1 MTKKMDEHE
10 HLARHLLGVLGATI
24 AQRRQRLRMS
34 QQELAERSRV
44 DRAFIS
50 NVERGKRNPTFAA
63 LAKLSFG
70 LGLRLSRLIAQAEQR
85 LYSGSARTANPRPAS
100 GARVQASR
108 AEATTGRRIETAKR
122 KHS

>member
-1 MTKKMDEHE
+1 MAKKMDDQE
-10 HLARHLLGVLGATI
+10 HLARHLLGVLGSTI
-24 AQRRQRLRMS
+24 AQRRQRLRIS
-34 QQELAERSRV
+34 QQELAERSNV

-85 LYSGSARTANPRPAS
+85 LYSAQGRAANPRPAS
-100 GARVQASR
+100 LTKAQSNL
-108 AEATTGRRIETAKR
+108 AEATAVSRTETTKR
-122 KHS
+122 KRS